1 MLLNSKYIITPAAV
15 LNNNYIIT
23 QVKQMSTSISLIPDT
38 YAGEKFKKTINL
50 LLNSAGFKSYFVPSI
65 LDRPIEKG
73 CWAINLNDHLA
84 NITESDWRRKN
95 FRLVLH
101 AQDFCHYYNNSL
113 CTELHFI
120 EQQLTPEQQ
129 MKTIFVHWDHGLSD
143 LYIGNIK
150 CVEFASHSYE
160 LVHALHTHWDR
171 WKEVHNKDIKY
182 NFICLNGWLRKHR
195 IELYEILKDIPT
207 GFTTHINHN
216 PAPMHPY
223 CNYNFNNVENFV
235 KLMPLYQQAKASI
248 VSETIYADHPGIIT
262 EKTLLAIAAKHPFM
276 CIGHQGIHREIAERG
291 FENFNELFDLSYDT
305 LASEHRLDA
314 AMDLNL
320 YNLSDS
326 EWDVV
331 CAQEK
336 TERNFDFLMN
346 GYTKSIEQRFLT
358 RLKNC

>member
-1 MLLNSKYIITPAAV
+1 
-15 LNNNYIIT
+15 
-23 QVKQMSTSISLIPDT
+23 MSTSISLIPDT

-207 GFTTHINHN
+207 GFTTHINYN

>member
-1 MLLNSKYIITPAAV
+1 MSII
-15 LNNNYIIT
+15 
-23 QVKQMSTSISLIPDT
+23 SSIPDT
-38 YAGEKFKKTINL
+38 YAGEKFRKTINL
-50 LLNSAGFKSYFVPSI
+50 LLSSVGIKAYFVPSI

-73 CWAINLNDHLA
+73 RWAIHLKDHLA
-84 NITESDWRRKN
+84 NITANDWMRKN

-101 AQDFCHYYNNSL
+101 AQDFCHYYNNTL

-129 MKTIFVHWDHGLSD
+129 QKTIFVHWDHGLTD
-143 LYIGNIK
+143 LYIGNVK

-160 LVHALHTHWDR
+160 LVHTLHTQWDK
-171 WKEVHNKDIKY
+171 WKAVHNKDIKY
-182 NFICLNGWLRKHR
+182 NFICLNGWLREHR
-195 IELYEILKDIPT
+195 MKLYEILKDIPT

-223 CNYNFNNVENFV
+223 SNYNFNNVENFV
-235 KLMPLYQQAKASI
+235 RLMPLYQQAKASI
-248 VSETIYADHPGIIT
+248 ISETIYADHPGIIT

-276 CIGHQGIHREIAERG
+276 CIGHQGIHREIAQRG

-320 YNLSDS
+320 ATLSCP
-326 EWDVV
+326 EWDVG

-346 GYTKSIEQRFLT
+346 EYTKSIEQRCLT
-358 RLKNC
+358 QLKNC

>member
-1 MLLNSKYIITPAAV
+1 
-15 LNNNYIIT
+15 
-23 QVKQMSTSISLIPDT
+23 MSTSISLIPDT
-38 YAGEKFKKTINL
+38 YAGKKFKKTINL

>member
-1 MLLNSKYIITPAAV
+1 MSII
-15 LNNNYIIT
+15 
-23 QVKQMSTSISLIPDT
+23 SSIPDT
-38 YAGEKFKKTINL
+38 YAGEKFKKTIHL
-50 LLNSAGFKSYFVPSI
+50 LLSSVGINAYFVPSI
-65 LDRPIEKG
+65 LDRPIKQG
-73 CWAINLNDHLA
+73 RWAIDLADHLS
-84 NITESDWRRKN
+84 NISATDWKRKN

-101 AQDFCHYYNNSL
+101 AQDFCHYYRNTL

-120 EQQLTPEQQ
+120 EEQLTPEQQ
-129 MKTIFVHWDHGLSD
+129 SKTIFLHWDHGLTD
-143 LYIGNIK
+143 LYIGNVK

-160 LVHALHTHWDR
+160 LVHTLHTQWDHW
-171 WKEVHNKDIKY
+171 KVVHNKDIKY
-182 NFICLNGWLRKHR
+182 NFICLNGWLRDHR
-195 IELYEILKDIPT
+195 VKLYEILKDIPT

-223 CNYNFNNVENFV
+223 SNYNFNNVENFV
-235 KLMPLYQQAKASI
+235 RLMPLYQQAKASI
-248 VSETIYADHPGIIT
+248 ISETIYADHPGIIT

-276 CIGHQGIHREIAERG
+276 CIGHQGIHREIAQRG

-320 YNLSDS
+320 VTLSGPG
-326 EWDVV
+326 WDVD

-346 GYTKSIEQRFLT
+346 EYTKSIEQRCLAQ
-358 RLKNC
+358 LKNC